1 MDKFKLDDEEQEIE
15 DAAEEFVPV
24 DDEERERIER
34 VLARSRK
41 NKNINIRL
49 SEADLDRIRAKAN
62 QEGLPYQTLI
72 SSVLHKY
79 VNDRLVD
86 EDQVIKTLEMIGKT
100 PQS

>member
-1 MDKFKLDDEEQEIE
+1 MDKFKLDNEEQEIE
-15 DAAEEFVPV
+15 DASEEFVPV
-24 DDEERERIER
+24 EDEERERIER

-49 SEADLDRIRAKAN
+49 SEADLDRIRTKAN

-72 SSVLHKY
+72 SSVLNKY